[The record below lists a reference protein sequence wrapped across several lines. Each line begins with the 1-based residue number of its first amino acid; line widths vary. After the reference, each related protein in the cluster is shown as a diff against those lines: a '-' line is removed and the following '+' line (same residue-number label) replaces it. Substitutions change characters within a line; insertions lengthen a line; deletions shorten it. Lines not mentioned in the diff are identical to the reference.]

1 MGKGFKKETENFRV
15 TTTTKTQEK
24 NILVKMVQYG
34 SLIYTVPEKATLG
47 WGCHRTNK
55 HLPELRVRNA
65 HVERQLLRG

>member
-34 SLIYTVPEKATLG
+34 SLIYTSFRKGHVG
-47 WGCHRTNK
+47 VGVSYNK
-55 HLPELRVRNA
+55 
-65 HVERQLLRG
+65 